1 MKERPWHRCF
11 HLNFAKFLR
20 TLFLQSTFWRQ
31 LIGFFIN
38 VRRWFSYDISNSRNN
53 FPESQKN
60 HLAFMCM
67 AILRWAA
74 PWLQFTFLGS
84 CVCIGSR
91 KIPPGK
97 FPPGKFPPIKL
108 PPRKISPRKILT
120 QKISTWNIPT
130 YFIICLSSLNSTSI
144 DRRRVYMY
152 ILLGRNI
159 LISPGQLRVFSW
171 NFYNI
176 NNIFRKTFFQ
186 PQV

>member
-38 VRRWFSYDISNSRNN
+38 VRRWFSYDISNSPNN

-108 PPRKISPRKILT
+108 PPWKVSPRKILT
-120 QKISTWNIPT
+120 HQTPPLENFSPENSHPENFHLE
-130 YFIICLSSLNSTSI
+130 YPHLFHYLS
-144 DRRRVYMY
+144 
-152 ILLGRNI
+152 
-159 LISPGQLRVFSW
+159 
-171 NFYNI
+171 
-176 NNIFRKTFFQ
+176 FFT
-186 PQV
+186 